1 MLKAL
6 FIFILCLPIF
16 YVTAYTQEID
26 TGLSICISGQALS
39 IFNEPVDSIK
49 VIAGTQDYKDSVY
62 GDFNG
67 FYKIIMPNEQGRRG
81 QKMTLRFIRDDY
93 KIFDTTFYYSFRDT
107 DAYIKVRLIPK
118 YKILVK
124 GRVLAG
130 NMPVENVEVV
140 ISHNKKTYRV
150 KTLDCYYDDE
160 DYWNCLYQGMFKHD
174 VATDDPND
182 TIYLYFSK
190 PGFKPAQYKFRFA
203 DYTGEL
209 VKYKI
214 RYADSI
220 PELRD
225 NSFSLKLAYP
235 LSSGSGWFLGGSY
248 YRLIKIGEFRRVAP
262 GIEVSMVTLSENIE
276 YVTFSGL
283 EASYDT
289 TYITGM
295 AGPSLLVYLTRPD
308 IRRFC
313 TYLGSTFAWSFNKA
327 EFIYQP
333 FAGVRFFL
341 DMNKSVSIDLRY
353 LSYHFEAK
361 RYTFNY
367 LGNADSYFINKS
379 DERLLINL
387 GLQICF

>member
-1 MLKAL
+1 MLKTL
-6 FIFILCLPIF
+6 FVLILYLPIF
-16 YVTAYTQEID
+16 YFTAFTQEID
-26 TGLSICISGQALS
+26 TSLHICISGQALS
-39 IFNEPVDSIK
+39 IFNEPVDSVK

-81 QKMTLRFIRDDY
+81 QKMTLRFTRDDY
-93 KIFDTTFYYSFRDT
+93 KTFDTTFYYSFRDT
-107 DAYIKVRLIPK
+107 DAYLEARLIPK

-140 ISHNKKTYRV
+140 IIHNKKTYRV

-160 DYWNCLYQGMFKHD
+160 SYWNCLYQGMFKHE
-174 VATDDPND
+174 VSTDDSND

-220 PELRD
+220 PGLRD
-225 NSFSLKLAYP
+225 NSFNLKLAYP

-262 GIEVSMVTLSENIE
+262 GIEVSMVTLNEDIE

-283 EASYDT
+283 ETSYDT

-295 AGPSLLVYLTRPD
+295 AGPSLLLYLTRPER
-308 IRRFC
+308 RRFC
-313 TYLGSTFAWSFNKA
+313 TYLGSTFAWSFNNA

-333 FAGVRFFL
+333 FAGMRFFL
-341 DMNKSVSIDLRY
+341 DMNKSVSVDLRY
-353 LSYHFEAK
+353 LSYHFDAK
-361 RYTFNY
+361 GYTFNY
-367 LGNADSYFINKS
+367 LGNANSYFLNKS